1 MKKFTVLTV
10 CLFITVLTSFAQVRI
25 GVTGGLQMANQ
36 KNSIGGFSISGT
48 NRIGYTAGLLIDAA
62 LSESFS
68 IRPQILYSVKG
79 TKFDLGGLSG
89 GLANGNVT
97 LAFNYIEV
105 PIQVT
110 YGLEAGPGRLV
121 LGAGPYVGYALSGT
135 TSGSVQGQSGSE
147 NIEFGSAEDQV
158 KRLDYGL
165 RLSGGYELSSGL
177 SISAFYSPGLANLAN
192 GSNQTTTNTAFG
204 LTLGFL
210 FGGE

>member
-1 MKKFTVLTV
+1 MKKITILTAG
-10 CLFITVLTSFAQVRI
+10 LFFAALTSFAQVRI

-36 KNSIGGFSISGT
+36 KNDIGGFSISGS
-48 NRIGYTAGLLIDAA
+48 NRIGYTAGLMLDAA

-68 IRPQILYSVKG
+68 IRPQVLYSVKG
-79 TKFDLGGLSG
+79 TKFDLSGLSG
-89 GLANGNVT
+89 GLTDGNVT

-110 YGLEAGPGRLV
+110 YGLQAGPGRVV
-121 LGAGPYVGYALSGT
+121 LGAGPYVGYALSGS

-147 NIEFGSAEDQV
+147 TVDFGSGEDQV

-192 GSNQTTTNTAFG
+192 GSSQTTTNSAFG